1 MRHQQAPG
9 FVEPMLL
16 ASGRDLPTHDTWWA
30 ELKLDGARGQLR
42 VTGGAPAL
50 RTRRGRRCDPEF
62 PEILAAAA
70 GLPDVILDGEIIILG
85 EDGGP
90 DFTAL
95 RARLAA
101 HAARARALAATRPAA
116 FYAFDIL
123 WYQDR
128 DLRGCP
134 LADRRRILESLP
146 LSGALTLVDMHPG
159 QAATV
164 LTFAREHFLEG
175 VVVKRADSLY
185 RSGRSTAWV
194 AVGTALAGGPPHRSP
209 HAGLP
214 HGAPVLGP
222 GGEAHVRVGM
232 RDSDRR

>member
-1 MRHQQAPG
+1 MSIAAMIG
-9 FVEPMLL
+9 
-16 ASGRDLPTHDTWWA
+16 W
-30 ELKLDGARGQLR
+30 QLR
-42 VTGGAPAL
+42 VVDGAPAL
-50 RTRRGRRCDPEF
+50 RTRRGRRCDAEF

-70 GLPDVILDGEIIILG
+70 GLPDVILDGEIVLFG
-85 EDGGP
+85 ADGGP
-90 DFTAL
+90 DFAAL
-95 RARLAA
+95 RARLGAHPA
-101 HAARARALAATRPAA
+101 HARTAAITRPAV
-116 FYAFDIL
+116 FFAFDVI
-123 WYQDR
+123 WHAGK
-128 DLRGCP
+128 DLRGYP
-134 LADRRRILESLP
+134 LVDRRRILESLQM
-146 LSGALTLVDMHPG
+146 SGAVALVDTHPG

-164 LTFAREHFLEG
+164 LAFAREHFLEG
-175 VVVKRADSLY
+175 VVVKHADSLY